1 MKAPKGSSGGF
12 EKHPPGPAAI
22 VCTRI
27 IDLGT
32 VHNERKLKDEHKIMI
47 GFESSELMDTG
58 ENKGKP
64 FMVFANFNF
73 TMYQNSFLCKFIE
86 AWRGK
91 PFGDQVDADA
101 FDFHLLLGKPAFVN
115 IVHSGDYVNIQSPM
129 PLPKGMIPPHPVSE
143 LLIFDMQTQDHSV
156 FEMLSEKMRERLKK
170 AKEWGKLGSNG
181 SLEPPAGHP
190 ASEPPF
196 DDDIPFN

>member
-32 VHNERKLKDEHKIMI
+32 VHNERKLKYEHKIMI

-101 FDFHLLLGKPAFVN
+101 FDFHL
-115 IVHSGDYVNIQSPM
+115 
-129 PLPKGMIPPHPVSE
+129 
-143 LLIFDMQTQDHSV
+143 QTKVHSV
-156 FEMLSEKMRERLKK
+156 FEMLAEKMGERLKK
-170 AKEWGKLGSNG
+170 EKEWGKLGSNG
-181 SLEPPAGHP
+181 SLDPPAGHP